1 MIRFA
6 GALEKANRKTHMQK
20 NVTATSIQQQA
31 RTEYAEFLGTQ
42 SLSMGRIVSP
52 TCQLNKEKQVLNDAV
67 PKQEV
72 EYLHDTL
79 IR

>member
-52 TCQLNKEKQVLNDAV
+52 TCQLNKEKQVLKDAV

-72 EYLHDTL
+72 WRFLDLL
-79 IR
+79 IV

>member
-1 MIRFA
+1 MP
-6 GALEKANRKTHMQK
+6 NRKTHMQK

-52 TCQLNKEKQVLNDAV
+52 TCQLNKEKQVLRDAV
-67 PKQEV
+67 PKEGV
-72 EYLHDTL
+72 GCYPDLP